1 MRFVLLAFKNIGVF
15 IKHHTVMFFFLV
27 FVQIICMV
35 VIFITCGM
43 AYNMNFSQEKQ
54 ETIIDEGKE
63 FSFVFE
69 EDEEFSVLYNTG
81 TNEKFIY
88 DKDGNPTDISTHSKA
103 VPVGEFRELIK
114 KFLSRIKE
122 YKLKSTQLYVYSG
135 QVIKKGSDADMFY
148 DLTTYLPDSYFP
160 GLNYDDYALS
170 DMVKEYISS
179 DEKVIFGW
187 VDMEDGPS
195 IVSPLV
201 IGETY
206 ELYGKKYKCIGS
218 SGWNFIPFNA
228 MPDEFVVY
236 NINLFFDKVLYKDD
250 IEKIDQAASD
260 VFGSRIE
267 YRELPEPYDPVEF
280 QFTQMLFVISIL
292 MMLIVLL
299 AIAKFY
305 HFILGERIRTLA
317 VLRLCGCTRRKVHIV
332 YMVEILV
339 TMIVTSAL
347 GYLVFK
353 FFVYDWLAK
362 YYNSFQFFYI
372 TPVYLVIMVSYF
384 IIALVIMSLSIIPS
398 TKLNI
403 RDMENK
409 L

>member
-15 IKHHTVMFFFLV
+15 IKHHAVMFFFLV

-69 EDEEFSVLYNTG
+69 ENQEFTVSYDTEN
-81 TNEKFIY
+81 NEKFIY
-88 DKDGNPTDISTHSKA
+88 DKDGNPTDTSTHSKA
-103 VPVGEFRELIK
+103 VPVGEFRKLIK
-114 KFLSRIKE
+114 EFLSKVKE
-122 YKLKSTQLYVYSG
+122 YKLNSAQLFVYSG
-135 QVIKKGSDADMFY
+135 QVIQKGSDADLF
-148 DLTTYLPDSYFP
+148 DDIITYLPDSYFP
-160 GLNYDDYALS
+160 SLNYDNYYLS

-179 DEKVIFGW
+179 DEKVIMGG

-195 IVSPLV
+195 IFFPFV

-206 ELYGKKYKCIGS
+206 ELYGEKYKCMGPAD
-218 SGWNFIPFNA
+218 WDFVPFDA
-228 MPDEFVVY
+228 MPDEFAVY

-250 IEKIDQAASD
+250 IKKINQAASD

-353 FFVYDWLAK
+353 FLVYDWLAK

>member
-69 EDEEFSVLYNTG
+69 ENQEFTVSYDTEN
-81 TNEKFIY
+81 NEKFIY
-88 DKDGNPTDISTHSKA
+88 DKDGNPTDTSTHSKA
-103 VPVGEFRELIK
+103 VPVGEFRKLIK
-114 KFLSRIKE
+114 EFLSKVKE
-122 YKLKSTQLYVYSG
+122 YKLNSAQLFVYSG
-135 QVIKKGSDADMFY
+135 QVIQKGSDADLF
-148 DLTTYLPDSYFP
+148 DDIITYLPDSYFP
-160 GLNYDDYALS
+160 SLNYDNYYLS

-179 DEKVIFGW
+179 DEKVIMGG

-195 IVSPLV
+195 IFFPFV

-206 ELYGKKYKCIGS
+206 ELYGEKYKCMGPAD
-218 SGWNFIPFNA
+218 WDFVPFDA
-228 MPDEFVVY
+228 MPDEFAVY

-250 IEKIDQAASD
+250 IKKINQAASD

-305 HFILGERIRTLA
+305 HFILGERIHTLA

-332 YMVEILV
+332 YMVEIFV

-353 FFVYDWLAK
+353 FLVYDWLAK
-362 YYNSFQFFYI
+362 YYNSFRFFYI

-384 IIALVIMSLSIIPS
+384 IIALVIMALAVIPS
-398 TKLNI
+398 TRVTVNSMK
-403 RDMENK
+403 
-409 L
+409 